1 MANVK
6 KTAKG
11 APQKPQETESTEH
24 AAGLLLGLLA
34 PPKDAG
40 VYDSAYGKLCF
51 EALATT
57 IDAVPPEQLV
67 STRTDIQRAGQRV
80 LSLAAAALAPA
91 MRARLEALP
100 KDELDVAQL
109 QRLVPY
115 GSVLL
120 YILEEAKAAGVFAA
134 EPKISADLDKSS
146 ADVEKRMQGLL
157 EYRYEDDPQLS
168 RTLKDLA
175 PGTGYRDRANDL
187 LGYARLYDLKAEEVA
202 TDTAKYR
209 KTDAADARR
218 YAGQIFAE
226 LGAAQSPA
234 ARAWS
239 VRLSKAFAL
248 LFPVHADVRATLLW
262 LLRKDP
268 SAADRFPTLYAT
280 GARKTPRKAV
290 AMGGAESPPKPPGA
304 LP

>member
-1 MANVK
+1 MANVN

-11 APQKPQETESTEH
+11 APQKPQKTEPTQH
-24 AAGLLLGLLA
+24 ALGFSLDLPA
-34 PPKDAG
+34 SPPDVG

-80 LSLAAAALAPA
+80 LSLASAAFAQP
-91 MRARLEALP
+91 MRSRLGALP
-100 KDELDVAQL
+100 KDEFDIVQIH
-109 QRLVPY
+109 RLAPY

-134 EPKISADLDKSS
+134 EAKISADLDKAS
-146 ADVEKRMQGLL
+146 AEVEKRMQGLL
-157 EYRYEDDPQLS
+157 EYRYEDDSQLG

-187 LGYARLYDLKAEEVA
+187 LGYARLYGLKAEEVA

-239 VRLSKAFAL
+239 VRLSKVFAL
-248 LFPVHADVRATLLW
+248 LFPVHADVRVTLLW

-280 GARKTPRKAV
+280 GARKTPRKPA
-290 AMGGAESPPKPPGA
+290 AGGGQGDPGG
-304 LP
+304 LPGPA